1 MALYRCNRCGH
12 LSEHGNE
19 LAGQRMACPA
29 CQTDN
34 AVYPTVPFVQTLLE
48 RYFAVRRELRQTQRD
63 LEALRT
69 QTPEPP
75 DTGSGL
81 SLPMDFDPGNTDLFC
96 SKLQLAPVV
105 DWFRQRQIQA
115 DLDPRALDTSGHF
128 DEVSAG
134 IGRDYALVGELVER
148 IRLAQKQEFSFI
160 NLDLSRRSPEQAQQL
175 REFCRTLVR
184 CGLIGRSTLHDGD
197 IVVRLP
203 LLKLPAVRRF
213 FEGDWLVWFGMMQTL
228 RHLVGQGIEFSVA
241 RDVSVAWPRD
251 DGHAIDLFFLVSGQR
266 PVVLQCRIGDPALQ
280 MERLI
285 HLRDRLGVAPED
297 YVLLACDLTERQIE
311 TLQQR
316 HGLAIVT
323 PQTLAAALAQR
334 FSA

>member
-12 LSEHGNE
+12 LSEHGDE
-19 LAGQRMACPA
+19 QIGQHLACPA
-29 CQTDN
+29 CQADSV
-34 AVYPTVPFVQTLLE
+34 VYPTVRFVQTLLE
-48 RYFAVRRELRQTQRD
+48 RYFAVRRELQQARRD

-69 QTPEPP
+69 QTPEPA
-75 DTGSGL
+75 DGSGGL

-96 SKLQLAPVV
+96 SKLQLAPVL
-105 DWFRQRQIQA
+105 DWFRQREIQA

-128 DEVSAG
+128 DAVSAQ
-134 IGRDYALVGELVER
+134 IGRDYGLLGELVER

-203 LLKLPAVRRF
+203 LLKQAAVRRF
-213 FEGDWLVWFGMMQTL
+213 FDGDWLVWFGMMQTL

-251 DGHAIDLFFLVSGQR
+251 DGHTIDLFFLVGGQR
-266 PVVLQCRIGDPALQ
+266 PVVLQCRIGDPTLQ

-285 HLRDRLGVAPED
+285 HLRDRLGIAPAD
-297 YVLLACDLTERQIE
+297 YLLLACDLTERQVD

-316 HGLAIVT
+316 HGLAVVT
-323 PQTLAAALAQR
+323 PQTLAAALEVR